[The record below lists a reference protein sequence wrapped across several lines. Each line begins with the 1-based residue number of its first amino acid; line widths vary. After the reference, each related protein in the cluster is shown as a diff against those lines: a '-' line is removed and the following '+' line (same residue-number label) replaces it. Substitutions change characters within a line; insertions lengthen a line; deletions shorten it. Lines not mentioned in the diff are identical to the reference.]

1 MARSSFGV
9 AATQNRQTNGGTVV
23 NSRQATSGGVELV
36 WNCEPLLGG
45 SVTMPRAP
53 LAAIGAICCQTH
65 GIRSNA
71 TFHPLLLLLHSYK
84 DKSTHT
90 MCAVSFD
97 NAECCFVSTSA
108 IGNPLQSTGIGE
120 SHQCG
125 IQSCC
130 YLINYVEYPGT
141 HVLKCNVRAAG
152 WHNVSH
158 IDHLAASPGEPP
170 SVPLSPR
177 DCTFV
182 HLRYEPIVPPRCLIH
197 QPLTTTLFLLQL
209 SPDAILASV

>member
-1 MARSSFGV
+1 MPGSRIPLSKKVEIGNWWRGDHLVWLPPV

-36 WNCEPLLGG
+36 WNCGPLLGG

-71 TFHPLLLLLHSYK
+71 TLHPLLLLLHSYK

-108 IGNPLQSTGIGE
+108 IGNLLQST
-120 SHQCG
+120 
-125 IQSCC
+125 
-130 YLINYVEYPGT
+130 EY
-141 HVLKCNVRAAG
+141 
-152 WHNVSH
+152 
-158 IDHLAASPGEPP
+158 
-170 SVPLSPR
+170 
-177 DCTFV
+177 
-182 HLRYEPIVPPRCLIH
+182 
-197 QPLTTTLFLLQL
+197 
-209 SPDAILASV
+209 